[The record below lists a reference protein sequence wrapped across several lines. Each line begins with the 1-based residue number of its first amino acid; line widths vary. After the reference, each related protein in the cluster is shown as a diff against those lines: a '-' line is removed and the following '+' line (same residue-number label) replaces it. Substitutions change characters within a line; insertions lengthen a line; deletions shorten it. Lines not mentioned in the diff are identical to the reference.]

1 MTRPRLVVTVDPE
14 GRVSA
19 ETVDI
24 LGEKCLDWI
33 AVLEDLLAAKVTDS
47 AFTADYQRQPQSTQ
61 EQQVNRD
68 VDPA

>member
-1 MTRPRLVVTVDPE
+1 MIRPRLVVTVDQE
-14 GRVSA
+14 GLISA

-24 LGEKCLDWI
+24 LGDKCLDWI
-33 AVLEDLLAAKVTDS
+33 AILEDLLAAKAAGS
-47 AFTADYQRQPQSTQ
+47 AFTADYQRQPQSTK